1 MTKIV
6 INTCF
11 GGFGLSRE
19 AIDLY
24 CSKTGTNPGEWNE
37 SYLGYSDFSTYDL
50 DRDDPIL
57 VEVVK
62 KLKKKANG
70 YFSDLKIVDIPEDV
84 KYYIHEYDGLEE
96 VHEEH
101 RIWS

>member
-1 MTKIV
+1 MPKLV
-6 INTCF
+6 INSCY

-19 AIDLY
+19 AIDMY
-24 CSKTGTNPGEWNE
+24 CSKTGMNPGEWSE
-37 SYLGYSDFSTYDL
+37 GYQGYSDFSVYDL

-57 VEVVK
+57 IEVVK
-62 KLKKKANG
+62 ELKTKANG
-70 YFSDLKIVDIPEDV
+70 FFSHLKIVDIPEDV
-84 KYYIHEYDGLEE
+84 KYYIHDYDGLEE